1 MRFEDIEKGQKV
13 AVKVIEY
20 APNRTDEYVA
30 KENSGQKSVGSGRK
44 KRLSTDGWTQDIKL
58 PGRPRK
64 IKSVKKGVVIFKNKF
79 FFGVKKKNGF
89 VECFTRAE
97 MECGELTVDKE

>member
-1 MRFEDIEKGQKV
+1 MKFEDIEKGQKV
-13 AVKVIEY
+13 TVKVIEY
-20 APNRTDEYVA
+20 APNKADEYVA
-30 KENSGQKSVGSGRK
+30 KENSGRK
-44 KRLSTDGWTQDIKL
+44 KRLSTDGWTPDIKL

-97 MECGELTVDKE
+97 MECGELKVDKE

>member
-13 AVKVIEY
+13 AVKMIDY
-20 APNRTDEYVA
+20 ATNKADEYVA
-30 KENSGQKSVGSGRK
+30 KENSGQKSMGSGRE
-44 KRLSTDGWTQDIKL
+44 KRVVTDGCTPDIKL

-64 IKSVKKGVVIFKNKF
+64 IKSIKKGVVMFKNKF

-97 MECGELTVDKE
+97 MECGELKVDKE